1 MSNDAVA
8 HSFNTLG
15 IVGTGAM
22 GRGIAQL
29 AAQAGL
35 NVMLFDVKEGAV
47 AEATA
52 FINGF
57 WQRSADKQR
66 ITQAQAEQYGERL
79 IEARD
84 LAALAPCDIVVEAI
98 IEKLEAKQ
106 GLFSDLEGIVR
117 QDAVEP
123 DVPHF
128 MSDESLRIT
137 AIHHQHGVFHAA
149 SLQAVGNTHLRIGVF
164 AEACREPFKNT
175 LSPFDH
181 LF

>member
-52 FINGF
+52 FINGL
-57 WQRSADKQR
+57 W
-66 ITQAQAEQYGERL
+66 
-79 IEARD
+79 
-84 LAALAPCDIVVEAI
+84 
-98 IEKLEAKQ
+98 
-106 GLFSDLEGIVR
+106 
-117 QDAVEP
+117 
-123 DVPHF
+123 
-128 MSDESLRIT
+128 
-137 AIHHQHGVFHAA
+137 
-149 SLQAVGNTHLRIGVF
+149 
-164 AEACREPFKNT
+164 
-175 LSPFDH
+175 
-181 LF
+181 

>member
-52 FINGF
+52 FINGL

-66 ITQAQAEQYGERL
+66 ITQAQAEQYG
-79 IEARD
+79 
-84 LAALAPCDIVVEAI
+84 
-98 IEKLEAKQ
+98 
-106 GLFSDLEGIVR
+106 
-117 QDAVEP
+117 
-123 DVPHF
+123 
-128 MSDESLRIT
+128 
-137 AIHHQHGVFHAA
+137 
-149 SLQAVGNTHLRIGVF
+149 
-164 AEACREPFKNT
+164 
-175 LSPFDH
+175 
-181 LF
+181 

>member
-52 FINGF
+52 FIHEL

-79 IEARD
+79 IEAPD
-84 LAALAPCDIVVEAI
+84 LAALASCDIVVEAI

-106 GLFSDLEGIVR
+106 GLFSDLE
-117 QDAVEP
+117 
-123 DVPHF
+123 
-128 MSDESLRIT
+128 
-137 AIHHQHGVFHAA
+137 A
-149 SLQAVGNTHLRIGVF
+149 SF
-164 AEACREPFKNT
+164 ARMPC
-175 LSPFDH
+175 SPPTPPRSP
-181 LF
+181 

>member
-52 FINGF
+52 FI
-57 WQRSADKQR
+57 
-66 ITQAQAEQYGERL
+66 
-79 IEARD
+79 
-84 LAALAPCDIVVEAI
+84 
-98 IEKLEAKQ
+98 
-106 GLFSDLEGIVR
+106 
-117 QDAVEP
+117 
-123 DVPHF
+123 
-128 MSDESLRIT
+128 
-137 AIHHQHGVFHAA
+137 
-149 SLQAVGNTHLRIGVF
+149 
-164 AEACREPFKNT
+164 
-175 LSPFDH
+175 
-181 LF
+181 

>member
-52 FINGF
+52 FINGL

-98 IEKLEAKQ
+98 IEKLEAK
-106 GLFSDLEGIVR
+106 
-117 QDAVEP
+117 
-123 DVPHF
+123 
-128 MSDESLRIT
+128 
-137 AIHHQHGVFHAA
+137 
-149 SLQAVGNTHLRIGVF
+149 
-164 AEACREPFKNT
+164 
-175 LSPFDH
+175 
-181 LF
+181 